1 MIVPGTKRVPMPK
14 TKALKRLE
22 AEERQ
27 SDRELRSDG
36 EQLGILMKRPGSS
49 ERERE
54 RLAQIQREIDGIKV
68 SAKNGRA
75 K

>member
-1 MIVPGTKRVPMPK
+1 MPK

-27 SDRELRSDG
+27 NDRELRTDE
-36 EQLGILMKRPGSS
+36 EQLGILRKRPGSS

-68 SAKNGRA
+68 HAKNGKVR